1 MLGSAPASASLPLE
15 NHARPSTSGSGRVK
29 HARSLAPKPPDGE
42 VRGAARISNR
52 RQSKSRN
59 GCLTCKAKRMKCDET
74 KPSCQQCIRRKVAC
88 GGYKKDLR
96 WKPFGKPKNDKNQD
110 DDQLSELLAMDS

>member
-1 MLGSAPASASLPLE
+1 
-15 NHARPSTSGSGRVK
+15 
-29 HARSLAPKPPDGE
+29 
-42 VRGAARISNR
+42 
-52 RQSKSRN
+52 
-59 GCLTCKAKRMKCDET
+59 MKCDET

-110 DDQLSELLAMDS
+110 DDQLSEWLAMDS